1 MNQVEIKQNV
11 AKYAA
16 DLVIGGMTVGIGTGS
31 TAHHLLVALAERMK
45 HGLQF
50 RGVPTSSQTLQ
61 QAKRLNI
68 PMIDLD
74 EAEKI
79 DIAIDGADEISPEL
93 NLIKGGG
100 GAFLQE
106 KMVAFSAEK
115 FIVIADESKIVE
127 SLGKFPLPVEVV
139 PYGIKRMIRQIETLG
154 CKQVLVRRRNN
165 EIFITDHGH
174 YILDCHFNSIS
185 DPHHLNTHL
194 KEIPGVVENGLFIRM
209 AGTAIIGYAD
219 GTVKEISRHS
229 FP

>member
-1 MNQVEIKQNV
+1 MNQDQVKQNV

-16 DLVIGGMTVGIGTGS
+16 EFVTGGMTVGIGTGS
-31 TAHHLLVALAERMK
+31 TAYHLLIALAERMK
-45 HGLQF
+45 QGLQF

-61 QAKRLNI
+61 QATQLSI

-106 KMVAFSAEK
+106 KMVAFAAEK
-115 FIVIADESKIVE
+115 FIVIGDESKIVE
-127 SLGKFPLPVEVV
+127 RLGKFPLPVEVV
-139 PYGIKRMIRQIETLG
+139 PYGIKRMMRHIEALG
-154 CKQVLVRRRNN
+154 CRQASVRRRNN

-174 YILDCHFNSIS
+174 YILDCHFNSIT
-185 DPHHLNTHL
+185 DPNALNARL
-194 KEIPGVVENGLFIRM
+194 KEIPGVVENGLFIQIT
-209 AGTAIIGYAD
+209 ATAIIGYAD
-219 GTVKEISRHS
+219 GTVKEMRRSLT
-229 FP
+229 

>member
-1 MNQVEIKQNV
+1 MNQDQLKQNV

-16 DLVIGGMTVGIGTGS
+16 GFVDAGMTVGIGTGS
-31 TAHHLLVALAERMK
+31 TAHHLLIALAERMK
-45 HGLQF
+45 QGLQF

-61 QAKRLNI
+61 QAIRLNI

-93 NLIKGGG
+93 NLLKGGG

-106 KMVAFSAEK
+106 KMVAFAAEK
-115 FIVIADESKIVE
+115 FIVIADESKLVE
-127 SLGKFPLPVEVV
+127 RLGKFPLPVEVV
-139 PYGIKRMIRQIETLG
+139 PYGIKRIERHIEALG
-154 CKQVLVRRRNN
+154 CKQASIRRRNN

-174 YILDCHFNSIS
+174 YILDCHFNSIA
-185 DPHHLNTHL
+185 DPHILNTRL

-219 GTVKEISRHS
+219 GTVKEMSRHLT
-229 FP
+229 